1 MFRLLILSPDNSAIT
16 QLTGDEA
23 KAALRDPQRT
33 GPLWLDITGQGQADI
48 DLLAQVFRFHP
59 LALED
64 CLHFDQRAKL
74 EEYPGPKPYLFVVT
88 HNFVAVPSLPQHYS
102 EPAGDESSIYLP
114 RHMLARG
121 RRGRLAMQVLEMH
134 AFLGQGMLVTIHAE
148 PSSAIDSVFH
158 RVRLE
163 PQLMARGSDF
173 VYYLI
178 ADVLCDSNF
187 PVLEQLSD
195 LLDELESSILRDAS
209 PDDQK
214 NIYSLRKTLVRMR
227 RAISPQRDVMGALFR
242 HGGSS
247 CISER
252 TAPYFRDIY
261 DHLTR
266 VYESIEAGRDLVGNC
281 MDSYQSTVSQRT
293 NDIMKSLTMLSA
305 FMLPMTF
312 LTGFFGMNF
321 ESLPFKSN
329 LWLWSSLFLIFIGVP
344 VGMLAFFQRQGWLVG
359 RQHKKKKSDSHS

>member
-1 MFRLLILSPDNSAIT
+1 MFRLLLLSPDNASI
-16 QLTGDEA
+16 QEFTGDAA
-23 KAALRDPQRT
+23 KEVLRNPSRT
-33 GPLWLDITGQGQADI
+33 GQLWLDITNQKQADI
-48 DLLAQVFRFHP
+48 DLLSQVFRFHP

-74 EEYPGPKPYLFVVT
+74 EEYPGSKPYLFIVT
-88 HNFVAVPSLPQHYS
+88 HNFVAVPRLPQTFT
-102 EPAGDESSIYLP
+102 EPAADESSIYLP

-121 RRGRLAMQVLEMH
+121 RTSQLAMQVLEMH

-195 LLDELESSILRDAS
+195 LLDELESSILRNAT

-242 HGGSS
+242 HGGST

-321 ESLPFKSN
+321 ERMPFKSAP
-329 LWLWSSLFLIFIGVP
+329 LFWLCLFAMFVGIP
-344 VGMLAFFQRQGWLVG
+344 VGMLLLFRRRGWLG
-359 RQHKKKKSDSHS
+359 HRAEKKKKES

>member
-1 MFRLLILSPDNSAIT
+1 MFRLLVLSPDNTSI
-16 QLTGDEA
+16 QEYTGDEA
-23 KAALRDPQRT
+23 KEVLRNPQRT
-33 GPLWLDITGQGQADI
+33 GQLWLDITNQKQADI
-48 DLLAQVFRFHP
+48 DLLSQVFRFHP

-74 EEYPGPKPYLFVVT
+74 EEYPGTKPYLFIVT
-88 HNFVAVPSLPQHYS
+88 HNFVAVPQLPQHFA
-102 EPAGDESSIYLP
+102 EPAADESSIYLP
-114 RHMLARG
+114 RQMLARSRTG
-121 RRGRLAMQVLEMH
+121 QLAMQVLEMH

-148 PSSAIDSVFH
+148 PNSTIDSVFY

-187 PVLEQLSD
+187 PVLERLSD
-195 LLDELESSILRDAS
+195 LLDDLESSILRNATL
-209 PDDQK
+209 DDQK
-214 NIYSLRKTLVRMR
+214 NIYTLRKTLVRMR

-242 HGGSS
+242 HGGSA

-293 NDIMKSLTMLSA
+293 NDIVKSLTILSA

-321 ESLPFKSN
+321 EAMPFRSH
-329 LWLWSSLFLIFIGVP
+329 SLFWFSLFAIFLGIP
-344 VGMLAFFQRQGWLVG
+344 AGMMLLFQRRGWLG
-359 RQHKKKKSDSHS
+359 QKPEKKK

>member
-16 QLTGDEA
+16 QLTGDDA

-33 GPLWLDITGQGQADI
+33 GQLWLDITGQGQADI

-359 RQHKKKKSDSHS
+359 RQNKKKKSDSHS

>member
-1 MFRLLILSPDNSAIT
+1 MFRLLLLSPDATAIT
-16 QLTGDEA
+16 ELTGDAA

-33 GPLWLDITGQGQADI
+33 GQLWLDITGQKQADI

-74 EEYPGPKPYLFVVT
+74 EEYPGAKPYLFVVT
-88 HNFVAVPSLPQHYS
+88 HNFVAVPSLPQHFS
-102 EPAGDESSIYLP
+102 EPTGDESSIYLP

-121 RRGRLAMQVLEMH
+121 RTGRLAMQVLEMH

-178 ADVLCDSNF
+178 SDVLCDSNF

-242 HGGSS
+242 HGGSA

-329 LWLWSSLFLIFIGVP
+329 LWLWGSLFLIFIGVP

-359 RQHKKKKSDSHS
+359 KSSSKKPGPPT

>member
-33 GPLWLDITGQGQADI
+33 GQLWLDITGQGQADI

-359 RQHKKKKSDSHS
+359 KQHKKKKSDSHS